1 MADHVTEDINPAIR
15 PNHYGGEE
23 NPFEPIKIIMHYGL
37 GFNIGN
43 VVKYVLRA
51 GKKDDIVQELE
62 KAKQY
67 LEFEINHLKS
77 KK

>member
-1 MADHVTEDINPAIR
+1 
-15 PNHYGGEE
+15 
-23 NPFEPIKIIMHYGL
+23 MHYGL